1 MLGAFFSQDWVV
13 VGDKG
18 LFNYIDIGGG
28 SLSAIEVT
36 TCFILACLVPSR
48 DRMVPVIVSSSGI
61 TLLLTQ
67 RLFVP
72 H

>member
-28 SLSAIEVT
+28 SGTFKLK
-36 TCFILACLVPSR
+36 
-48 DRMVPVIVSSSGI
+48 
-61 TLLLTQ
+61 
-67 RLFVP
+67 
-72 H
+72 